1 MNNKEKSRKYI
12 SDNFSK
18 NSILFHDNYCEINVE
33 KSNILPTLHKLKD
46 HQNLQFDQLI
56 DLTAIDYPSRENRFD
71 VIYILLSMK
80 KNERV
85 IVKTSI
91 KVNDD
96 IESITSIHKAAD
108 WYERECY
115 DLFGI
120 NFINHPD
127 LRRIMTD
134 YNFEG
139 HPLRKDFPLTGNN
152 EVRYDDLEKKVIYEP
167 VKLTQ
172 EYRNFDYMSPWE
184 GIDNNLIGDDK
195 VDEESK

>member
-1 MNNKEKSRKYI
+1 MVHNKRI
-12 SDNFSK
+12 
-18 NSILFHDNYCEINVE
+18 
-33 KSNILPTLHKLKD
+33 
-46 HQNLQFDQLI
+46 
-56 DLTAIDYPSRENRFD
+56 
-71 VIYILLSMK
+71 
-80 KNERV
+80 
-85 IVKTSI
+85 IVKTFLRENEN
-91 KVNDD
+91 V
-96 IESITSIHKAAD
+96 ESITSIHKSAD

-120 NFINHPD
+120 KFLNHPD

-139 HPLRKDFPLTGNN
+139 HPLRKDFPLTGHT

-184 GIDNNLIGDDK
+184 GIDNNLIGDEK
-195 VDEESK
+195 TEEEEK

>member
-1 MNNKEKSRKYI
+1 M
-12 SDNFSK
+12 
-18 NSILFHDNYCEINVE
+18 
-33 KSNILPTLHKLKD
+33 
-46 HQNLQFDQLI
+46 
-56 DLTAIDYPSRENRFD
+56 
-71 VIYILLSMK
+71 
-80 KNERV
+80 
-85 IVKTSI
+85 
-91 KVNDD
+91 
-96 IESITSIHKAAD
+96 IHRSAD

-120 NFINHPD
+120 QFVNHPD

-139 HPLRKDFPLTGNN
+139 HPLRKDFPLSGHT

-184 GIDNNLIGDDK
+184 GFENKLLLVSTLNYRNKENCYVVSVFYAEILNEKLFKLSNWKDLFSTSKCLSIDLTTNPRFAAASAGGRLIKLDKNSILFSIGDFYADG
-195 VDEESK
+195 VNGPMLSQDLSNLYPL

>member
-1 MNNKEKSRKYI
+1 MMNREENKKTLLEKFSNHNLLF
-12 SDNFSK
+12 SDQY
-18 NSILFHDNYCEINVE
+18 DEINIQNE
-33 KSNILPTLHKLKD
+33 DILKTVKLLKED
-46 HQNLQFDQLI
+46 QNFQYDQLI
-56 DLTAIDYPSRENRFD
+56 DLTAIDYPSRDKRFNL
-71 VIYILLSMK
+71 VYIFLSMVHNK
-80 KNERV
+80 RI
-85 IVKTSI
+85 IVKTFLRENEN
-91 KVNDD
+91 V
-96 IESITSIHKAAD
+96 ESITSIHKSAD

-120 NFINHPD
+120 KFLNHPD

-139 HPLRKDFPLTGNN
+139 HPLRKDFPLTGHT

-184 GIDNNLIGDDK
+184 GIDNNLIGDEK
-195 VDEESK
+195 TEEEEK